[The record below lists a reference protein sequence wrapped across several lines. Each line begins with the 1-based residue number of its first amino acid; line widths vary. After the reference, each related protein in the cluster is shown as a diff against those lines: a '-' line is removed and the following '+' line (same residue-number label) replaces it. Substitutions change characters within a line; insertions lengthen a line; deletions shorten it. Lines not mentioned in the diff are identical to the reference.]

1 MAPVAATPRAHM
13 PGPNKAVPAPLE
25 ALAPLEGGSI
35 PRSTID
41 NPWRDLHPMR
51 VWPD

>member
-1 MAPVAATPRAHM
+1 MVPVAATTRAHM
-13 PGPNKAVPAPLE
+13 PSPNKAV
-25 ALAPLEGGSI
+25 LAPREGVSI

-41 NPWRDLHPMR
+41 NPWRDLHPIR